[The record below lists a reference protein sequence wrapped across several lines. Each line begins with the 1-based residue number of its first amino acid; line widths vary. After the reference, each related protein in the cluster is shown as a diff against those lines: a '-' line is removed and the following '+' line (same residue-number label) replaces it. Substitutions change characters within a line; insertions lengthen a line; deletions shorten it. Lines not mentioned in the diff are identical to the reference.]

1 MPKPL
6 VSILTPFKDTELFLE
21 ECLNSIINQTYTN
34 WELLIVDDGST
45 DGSYSLVENF
55 AKQDQRIKLLVNNGK
70 GIIDALR
77 LAFKNSNGTMIT
89 RMDSDDIMH
98 PKKLEVLVNNLSK
111 FGKQHVAVGQVRYFS
126 KAGIGDGYKSYETW
140 LNKLTETG
148 NNYSE
153 IYKECA
159 IPSPCWMI
167 YREDLVACD
176 AFNPNIYPEDYDL
189 TFRFYKH
196 KYKCIPCNEVIHF
209 WRDYPTRSSRTDSNY
224 AENHFSNLKINNFI
238 AIDYSENKTL
248 VIWGA
253 GKKGKITAKTLVEKN
268 IPFRW
273 ICDNPNKIGR
283 DIYGVTLEPFSKLET
298 IKNAQSIITVAN
310 KKAQKSIINYMNSLR
325 LKPTVDYIFFC

>member
-34 WELLIVDDGST
+34 WELLIVDDNSS
-45 DGSYSLVENF
+45 DGSYNLVENF
-55 AKQDQRIKLLVNNGK
+55 AKQDQRIKLLINNGK

-77 LAFKNSNGTMIT
+77 LAFKNSNGSLIT

-98 PKKLEVLVNNLSK
+98 PKKLDVLVNNLSK
-111 FGKQHVAVGQVRYFS
+111 YGKQHIAVGQVRYFS

-148 NNYSE
+148 HNYSE
-153 IYKECA
+153 VYKECV

-167 YREDLVACD
+167 HREDLVASD

-196 KYKCIPCNEVIHF
+196 KYKCIPCNKVIHF

-224 AENHFSNLKINNFI
+224 AENHFINLKINNFI
-238 AIDYSENKTL
+238 AIDYNENKTL

-268 IPFRW
+268 ITFRW

-283 DIYGVTLEPFSKLET
+283 DIYGVTLEPFSKLKT

-310 KKAQKSIINYMNSLR
+310 KKAQKSIINYMNILH